1 MSITTNFTHT
11 LDDGIEQYAF
21 PSAINPKQSHF
32 IDSVDGGPWCL
43 SLVNFK
49 EELSFE
55 DALMLKQELNDLLE
69 FMASLTAKQIRRTT
83 KPGAPQQEE
92 LMGAGL

>member
-1 MSITTNFTHT
+1 MSITANFTHS

-55 DALMLKQELNDLLE
+55 DAQTLKQELNDLLE
-69 FMASLTAKQIRRTT
+69 FMDRLNAKQIRRNTE
-83 KPGAPQQEE
+83 PGSPAFE
-92 LMGAGL
+92 GGL